1 MVFVEKTAVKK
12 RASNQMSIMFS
23 KNISNR
29 KKKKL
34 KKLNYIYYS
43 STTW

>member
-34 KKLNYIYYS
+34 KKVNYINYS
-43 STTW
+43 STT

>member
-23 KNISNR
+23 KNISSR
-29 KKKKL
+29 KKIIKL
-34 KKLNYIYYS
+34 KKVNYIHYS
-43 STTW
+43 STA

>member
-43 STTW
+43 STT

>member
-29 KKKKL
+29 KKKKNL
-34 KKLNYIYYS
+34 KK
-43 STTW
+43 